1 MSTNS
6 RENRQLSLAVG
17 PVGGAVA
24 WLLGYAL
31 IFLLAAP
38 EIEDSPIQQII
49 EVIQGDP
56 ATYELVGWTFYNAHF
71 VDTIF
76 EGIPVFGDVA
86 RNFIGGDGFSELL
99 YLVPIGLL
107 LTAGVAVGR
116 ARGAEELSDGM
127 VAGVT
132 VMPGYLALSIAGV
145 FLFRIGMEGVRGSP
159 DLLPAIVLAGIVYPV
174 VFAGL
179 GGVLAALT
187 VGES

>member
-1 MSTNS
+1 MSTDS
-6 RENRQLSLAVG
+6 SGGQLVIGL
-17 PVGGAVA
+17 VGGAVA

-31 IFLLAAP
+31 TFLLAAP
-38 EIEDSPIQQII
+38 EIEESPIQEII
-49 EVIQGDP
+49 EMIQGDP

-99 YLVPIGLL
+99 YLVPVGLL
-107 LTAGVAVGR
+107 LATGVAVAR
-116 ARGAEELSDGM
+116 AHGADELSEGM
-127 VAGVT
+127 VAGVA
-132 VMPGYLALSIAGV
+132 VVPGYLALSVVGV

>member
-1 MSTNS
+1 MSTHS
-6 RENRQLSLAVG
+6 SEDSLLSLALG

-31 IFLLAAP
+31 TFLLAAP
-38 EIEDSPIQQII
+38 EIEESPIQEII

-71 VDTIF
+71 VDTII
-76 EGIPVFGDVA
+76 EGIPVFGNVA
-86 RNFIGGDGFSELL
+86 RNFIGGSGFSELL

-107 LTAGVAVGR
+107 VATGVAVGR
-116 ARGAEELSDGM
+116 ARGVDELSEGM
-127 VAGVT
+127 IAGVA
-132 VMPGYLALSIAGV
+132 VVPGYLALSIAGV
-145 FLFRIGMEGVRGSP
+145 FLFEISMEGVRGGP

>member
-6 RENRQLSLAVG
+6 DGDRQLSLAVG

-31 IFLLAAP
+31 TFLLAAP
-38 EIEDSPIQQII
+38 DIEDSPIQEII

-76 EGIPVFGDVA
+76 RGIPVFGDVA

-107 LTAGVAVGR
+107 LAAGVAV
-116 ARGAEELSDGM
+116 ARVQGAAELSEGM
-127 VAGVT
+127 VAGVA
-132 VMPGYLALSIAGV
+132 VVPGYLLLSVVGV
-145 FLFRIGMEGVRGSP
+145 FLFEISLEGVRGGP
-159 DLLPAIVLAGIVYPV
+159 DVLPAIVLAGIVYPV
-174 VFAGL
+174 VFAGI

>member
-1 MSTNS
+1 MSTDS
-6 RENRQLSLAVG
+6 SGSQLSLAIG

-31 IFLLAAP
+31 TFLLAAP
-38 EIEDSPIQQII
+38 EIEDSPIQEII

-86 RNFIGGDGFSELL
+86 RNFIGGEGFSELL

-107 LTAGVAVGR
+107 LATGVAVGR
-116 ARGAEELSDGM
+116 AQGADELSEGM
-127 VAGVT
+127 LAGLAV
-132 VMPGYLALSIAGV
+132 VPGYLALSAVGV
-145 FLFRIGMEGVRGSP
+145 FLFEISMEGVRGAP
-159 DLLPAIVLAGIVYPV
+159 DLLPAIVLAGIVYPA
-174 VFAGL
+174 VFAGI

-187 VGES
+187 VDDS